1 MKYYKN
7 TELARLYKVSEKAVR
22 NWVEAAA
29 GGRLDLRL
37 HEENGKR
44 YIANSTKN
52 HEIVEELV
60 SRGRKYKN
68 TRGHKIVEP
77 SARFYE
83 VYDAKQTID
92 IITNL
97 DVYREIPLQY
107 SYFNSGA
114 KRWDTY
120 TRKLLKEDASNALS
134 NTIGLLDTNTPY
146 LDQLTEGYAD
156 VNIVDIGVGNALPV
170 RNLIGHFRDRGMLKR
185 YIGIDISPEMLA
197 IAEKNIRKWY
207 NGKVRVE
214 MYTRDI
220 VNDRFDDLLVADS
233 FDEARGGTV
242 NIVLFAGGTL
252 PNFRQPARAL
262 STIHDSLGKNDLLLY
277 TKKLDNPKSRRFFE
291 VSAPGNQEIDLVL
304 GLLNID
310 KSLYSLEQFFD
321 ETKRAREVYAKLNVA
336 VSIEFEL
343 DGHKR
348 LVELNKDDNILL
360 WRARH
365 QHFVEIIDQFD
376 RADFDLMQATRSKDT
391 TYALTISRIKGRY

>member
-29 GGRLDLRL
+29 AGRLDLRL
-37 HEENGKR
+37 HDENGKR
-44 YIANSTKN
+44 YIANSAKN
-52 HEIVEELV
+52 HEIVEDLV

-68 TRGHKIVEP
+68 SRGHKVVEP
-77 SARFYE
+77 SRRFYE
-83 VYDAKQTID
+83 IYNSKQIVD

-97 DVYREIPLQY
+97 DVYRESPLQY

-134 NTIGLLDTNTPY
+134 NTVGLLDTNMQY
-146 LDQLTEGYAD
+146 LDQLVEDYTA

-170 RNLIGHFRDRGMLKR
+170 RNIITHFRDRGLLKR

-197 IAEKNIRKWY
+197 IAEKNIRKWVD
-207 NGKVRVE
+207 GDVRVE
-214 MYTRDI
+214 MHTRDI

-233 FDEARGGTV
+233 FDEDHGSTI
-242 NIVLFAGGTL
+242 NIVLFVGGTL
-252 PNFRQPARAL
+252 PNFRQPSRTL

-277 TKKLDNPKSRRFFE
+277 TKKLDNPKSRRFFD

-321 ETKRAREVYAKLNVA
+321 ESKRAREVYAKLNVA

-343 DGHKR
+343 DGHKKMVD
-348 LVELNKDDNILL
+348 LSKDDSILL
-360 WRARH
+360 WRAQH

-376 RADFDLMQATRSKDT
+376 RADFDLMQATRSKDK
-391 TYALTISRIKGRY
+391 TYALTISRIKGKY